1 MKTYVFDIDG
11 TICTQTKGGNYHE
24 ALPIADRVKKVNELY
39 EAGNTI
45 ILLTARGMGMSGNN
59 QVQAYGLLYS
69 FTLSQL
75 EGWGVKFHSLFL
87 GKPEGD
93 IYIDDKGIKDSDFF
107 QSLDRLNGDLN

>member
-11 TICTQTKGGNYHE
+11 TICTQTKDGNYHE
-24 ALPIADRVKKVNELY
+24 ALPIADRIQKVNDLY
-39 EAGNTI
+39 DDGNTI

-59 QVQAYGLLYS
+59 QMKAYGLLYS

-93 IYIDDKGIKDSDFF
+93 IYVDDKGVKDSDFF
-107 QSLDRLNGDLN
+107 QQIDRLSGDLN